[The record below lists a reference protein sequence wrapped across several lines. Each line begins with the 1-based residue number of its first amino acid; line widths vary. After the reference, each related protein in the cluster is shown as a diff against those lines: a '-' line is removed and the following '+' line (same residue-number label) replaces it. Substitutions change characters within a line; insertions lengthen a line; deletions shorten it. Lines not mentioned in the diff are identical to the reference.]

1 MEFTTFLFYAFS
13 TLLIFAAGK
22 VITDRNPVNAAL
34 FLILS
39 LYFPI
44 YNHIILHDY
53 LYLELSILLN
63 LLTL

>member
-22 VITDRNPVNAAL
+22 VIADRNPVNAAL

-39 LYFPI
+39 FFSAAALWM
-44 YNHIILHDY
+44 L
-53 LYLELSILLN
+53 LELVQF
-63 LLTL
+63 